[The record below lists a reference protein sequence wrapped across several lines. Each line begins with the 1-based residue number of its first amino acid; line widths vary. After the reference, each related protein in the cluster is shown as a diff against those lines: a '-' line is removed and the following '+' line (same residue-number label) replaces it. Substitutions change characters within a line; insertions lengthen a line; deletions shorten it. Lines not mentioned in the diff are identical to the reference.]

1 MLTVGLTGTQSLTVT
16 PQDTAAVH
24 KSGTLEVFATPAMAA
39 LMEETAWKMVAP
51 LLQPEE
57 TTVGIALE
65 LRHLAPTPVG
75 MTVRCEATLV
85 EVDRRRLVFDVAV
98 YDEKE
103 KIGEGKHQR
112 FIVDSRQFAAKAA
125 QKKG

>member
-1 MLTVGLTGTQSLTVT
+1 MLTLGLTGTQTLTVALA
-16 PQDTAAVH
+16 DTAAVH

-39 LMEETAWKMVAP
+39 LMEETAWKAVAP
-51 LLQPEE
+51 FLQPEE

-75 MTVRCEATLV
+75 MAVRCEATLV
-85 EVDRRRLVFDVAV
+85 EVDRRRLVFDLAV

-112 FIVDSRQFAAKAA
+112 FIVNRKQFAEKAA
-125 QKKG
+125 QKRA